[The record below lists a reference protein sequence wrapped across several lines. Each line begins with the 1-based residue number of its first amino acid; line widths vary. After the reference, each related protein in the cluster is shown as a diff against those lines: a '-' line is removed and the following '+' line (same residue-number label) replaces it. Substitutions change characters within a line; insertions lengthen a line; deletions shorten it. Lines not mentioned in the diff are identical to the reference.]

1 MGLFSFIQEIA
12 MDLGTANTIIISD
25 DKIVVD
31 EPSVV
36 ALDRGTNKMIA
47 VGERAKMMYEK
58 THDDIRTVR
67 PLRDGVIADFTSCEQ
82 MMRGLIQ
89 MVRKGSRL
97 ITPSPSLRMV
107 IGVPSGSTEVELRA
121 VRDSAE
127 HAGGRDVYLIFEPM
141 AAAIGIG
148 IDVEAP
154 EGNMIVD
161 IGGGS
166 TEIAVISLG
175 GIVSNN
181 SIRIAG
187 DDLTADIQEYMSRQH
202 NVKVSERMA
211 ERIKIHVGSALTDLG
226 EEAPEDYIVHGPNRI
241 TALPM
246 EVPVCY
252 QEIAHCLDKT
262 VAKIE
267 NAVLSALENTPPE
280 LYADIVKNGI
290 YLSGGGALLRG
301 LDKRLTDKINIPFH
315 IAEDPLHSVARG
327 AGIALKN
334 VDRFS
339 FLKR

>member
-1 MGLFSFIQEIA
+1 MGFFSFTREIA
-12 MDLGTANTIIISD
+12 MDLGTANTIIMSN

-36 ALDRGTNKMIA
+36 AIDRITNQPIA
-47 VGERAKMMYEK
+47 VGSQAKSMHEK
-58 THDDIRTVR
+58 TNDRIKTVR
-67 PLRDGVIADFTSCEQ
+67 PLRDGVIADFSACEM
-82 MMRGLIQ
+82 MMRGLIK
-89 MVRKGSRL
+89 MAHTGRHL
-97 ITPSPSLRMV
+97 FSPSLRMV

-127 HAGGRDVYLIFEPM
+127 HADGRDVYLIFEPM
-141 AAAIGIG
+141 AAAVGIG

-181 SIRIAG
+181 SLRVAG
-187 DDLTADIQEYMSRQH
+187 DELTSDIQEYMARQH
-202 NVKVSERMA
+202 NMKVSERMA
-211 ERIKIHVGSALTDLG
+211 ERIKINVGSALTDLG
-226 EEAPEDYIVHGPNRI
+226 DQAPEDYIVDGPNRI

-246 EVPVCY
+246 QVAVCY
-252 QEIAHCLDKT
+252 QEIAHCIDKT

-267 NAVLSALENTPPE
+267 NAVLSALEATPPE
-280 LYADIVKNGI
+280 LYADIVHNGI

-301 LDKRLTDKINIPFH
+301 LDRRLEAKIKIPFH
-315 IAEDPLHSVARG
+315 IADDPLRSVALG
-327 AGIALKN
+327 TGVALKN
-334 VDRFS
+334 IGRFS
-339 FLKR
+339 FLMR